1 MTLPVFLRK
10 DDEHFAGMLTTKG
23 EAARGAALMF
33 TANNFLSH
41 RPGSHWDIFTPQGWN
56 GAYYSNIALGY
67 WGPGAI
73 DAYMADESEGLET
86 VAHRRWVLFPPLKEV
101 ATGDVPETVGKYKYP
116 AANALYV
123 MDEFQVKGKGKAE
136 KLMEKLVGKGAV
148 DRAGLR
154 AGERVEKAK
163 FVAWPGDGY
172 FPDPIV
178 PERWSLSYPEAD
190 FSKAKVTVTNDF
202 GEELD
207 IDVVSRTKRDSRWG
221 DATLVW
227 EMYEKDLEGEGDR
240 RFYVEVTGI
249 QGKGPKAYR
258 YRVILIDPARL

>member
-1 MTLPVFLRK
+1 MQ
-10 DDEHFAGMLTTKG
+10 DDGEGM
-23 EAARGAALMF
+23 
-33 TANNFLSH
+33 
-41 RPGSHWDIFTPQGWN
+41 
-56 GAYYSNIALGY
+56 
-67 WGPGAI
+67 
-73 DAYMADESEGLET
+73 ET

-101 ATGDVPETVGKYKYP
+101 ATGDVPETLGKYKYP

-123 MDEFQVKGKGKAE
+123 MDEFKKEEQKKP
-136 KLMEKLVGKGAV
+136 
-148 DRAGLR
+148 
-154 AGERVEKAK
+154 K

-178 PERWSLSYPEAD
+178 PERWSLSFPKAD
-190 FSKAKVTVTNDF
+190 FSQAKVSVVNDF

-227 EMYEKDLEGEGDR
+227 EIDEEDLEGEGDR

-249 QGKGPKAYR
+249 QGEGPESHR
-258 YRVILIDPARL
+258 YRVILIDPAKL